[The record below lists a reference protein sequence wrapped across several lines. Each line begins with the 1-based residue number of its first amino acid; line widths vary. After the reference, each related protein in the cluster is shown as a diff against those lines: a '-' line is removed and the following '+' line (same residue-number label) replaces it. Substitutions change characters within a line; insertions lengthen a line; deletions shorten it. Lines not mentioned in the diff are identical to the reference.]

1 MSVKACEGS
10 NLTKRVT
17 MNHDETDKQILINEY
32 LIEIT
37 QNIDAAFGQIT
48 ENFKILDAVNQ
59 SFDRRLSLLQEQL
72 ETITKRSNN
81 GTNI

>member
-1 MSVKACEGS
+1 
-10 NLTKRVT
+10 